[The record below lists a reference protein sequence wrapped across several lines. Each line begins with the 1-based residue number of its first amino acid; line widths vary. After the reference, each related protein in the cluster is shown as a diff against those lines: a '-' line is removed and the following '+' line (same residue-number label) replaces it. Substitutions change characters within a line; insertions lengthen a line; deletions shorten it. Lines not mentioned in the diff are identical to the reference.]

1 MRLTH
6 SLLILTALT
15 GCSQKPTSDVLTK
28 VDSVAIDF
36 PILKRDTITA
46 LDVKREPGDYI
57 FKTKKGNYLVMRVE
71 NLADSVEQYEDEGDN
86 PGLLSDSRTCNT
98 DSFEGTDRGKVKTTK
113 SRAVLER
120 NVDAKKLFTE
130 LSKDE
135 NQLCD
140 DASTFMDD
148 KRKKIENR
156 NIQLNTVY
164 LYTFKRQ
171 KDEDYHLVVG
181 TTSNANTAYFF
192 NVEISGEPPAGA
204 NGRTEI
210 IQARADFEAY
220 FELAYCANNY
230 YDQDWRQTPVPVIIT
245 GSLFFDAFHCRN
257 FQNSGPQ
264 KWKEIKL
271 QTAWEIHPITNIE
284 FLQ

>member
-6 SLLILTALT
+6 VLLILIALA
-15 GCSQKPTSDVLTK
+15 CCRQKPNSEVITK
-28 VDSVAIDF
+28 VDSVAIDL

-46 LDVKREPGDYI
+46 LDEKREPGDYI

-71 NLADSVEQYEDEGDN
+71 NQTDSVEQYEDEGDN

-113 SRAVLER
+113 SRAILEK
-120 NVDAKKLFTE
+120 NVDAKKLFSD

-135 NQLCD
+135 GQLCA
-140 DASTFMDD
+140 DANTFLDD

-181 TTSNANTAYFF
+181 TTSNPKTAYFF

-210 IQARADFEAY
+210 IQARTDFEAY

-245 GSLFFDAFHCRN
+245 GSLFFDAFHCRS

-271 QTAWEIHPITNIE
+271 QTAWEIHPITKIE
-284 FLQ
+284 FLR